1 MFTAPML
8 VDSDDVEL
16 DKLMF
21 TATMLKPHCRIAD
34 LRIRNKKDCLD
45 ATTNLLQTMVSTNG
59 FETGSQQINKW
70 YHKWSQQNGFNKWPQ
85 QIVATHGFKQWS
97 QRYHK
102 TVSKQG
108 LKQSSRLIVSQMIS
122 TNDFNSI
129 VFNKW
134 FVDISIRRS

>member
-21 TATMLKPHCRIAD
+21 SATMLKPHCRIAD

-70 YHKWSQQNGFNKWPQ
+70 YHKWSQQNGFNNGPSKL
-85 QIVATHGFKQWS
+85 S
-97 QRYHK
+97 QPM
-102 TVSKQG
+102 VSNNG
-108 LKQSSRLIVSQMIS
+108 LKGITQRSQNRVSNNRL
-122 TNDFNSI
+122 D
-129 VFNKW
+129 
-134 FVDISIRRS
+134 